1 MLPYIYVIRWPLDG
15 LMYPPYVTMRMYTV
29 SAFLTYPSIF
39 LRISTAQLSAGC
51 CYRLKKADRRG
62 VSHLTKYIQPTFP
75 PPPPKRTPTLN
86 RYPRP
91 TQKPK
96 NRINQSI
103 QPRPLK
109 ALHNSSPSRVKIAYG
124 RSNGRP
130 LASFNRITLPA
141 AEYPLLDVLSV
152 LIRLREL
159 RLG

>member
-1 MLPYIYVIRWPLDG
+1 MAFGWINVSTIRKNENVYGFCFLD
-15 LMYPPYVTMRMYTV
+15 L
-29 SAFLTYPSIF
+29 SIH
-39 LRISTAQLSAGC
+39 LRIPTAQLRTGC
-51 CYRLKKADRRG
+51 CYRLQKADRRG

-75 PPPPKRTPTLN
+75 PPNPKKTPTLN
-86 RYPRP
+86 RYHPP
-91 TQKPK
+91 PPPK
-96 NRINQSI
+96 RIRKKNHQSN
-103 QPRPLK
+103 PPLK